1 MLCNPR
7 LLPLSTILSERAQ
20 RARGRAAASSVSR
33 VFKFFRGPAK
43 AREQLHA
50 SPEPFAARMIGFLET
65 AFHEGG
71 DSEPLNW
78 AQAVRTR
85 GAKPAQGAGA
95 AAVAGPA
102 ADGADE

>member
-1 MLCNPR
+1 VDTPR
-7 LLPLSTILSERAQ
+7 LSPRTNRT
-20 RARGRAAASSVSR
+20 RR
-33 VFKFFRGPAK
+33 VRWQ

>member
-1 MLCNPR
+1 
-7 LLPLSTILSERAQ
+7 
-20 RARGRAAASSVSR
+20 
-33 VFKFFRGPAK
+33 
-43 AREQLHA
+43 
-50 SPEPFAARMIGFLET
+50 MIGFLET